1 MKIRWTK
8 QAEGEETEVFLE
20 KGTAI
25 PETFQKLG
33 KKRGG
38 DCRIAVKKEG
48 FSEEEWTKMLCNGVC
63 SLYDGAYQF
72 SKSGLKSLGK
82 QSVYEN
88 RDSLSDYGDNC
99 YTFVLEGTEQEI
111 AALERGE
118 ALGRCKGYARTLGN
132 LPNNYLHTENMASY
146 AGTLAKE
153 LKISCEI
160 YGDQKLEELGCGGLL
175 AVNQGSRRE
184 AAMVVLRYEGA
195 PGTDWTALVG
205 KGLMFDAG
213 GYHLKSIDGMKGM
226 KYDMCGAA
234 EMLEMME
241 YLVTRKV
248 RKNVMAVLMLAENVI
263 NSDAVK
269 MGDVITTLAGKTV
282 EVYNTDAEGRL
293 VLCDGIT
300 FAQRMGARTVIDLAT
315 LIRW

>member
-1 MKIRWTK
+1 MQTPEGISAVDTELVANYVE
-8 QAEGEETEVFLE
+8 QHLLTDAEIIQRVVR
-20 KGTAI
+20 
-25 PETFQKLG
+25 Q
-33 KKRGG
+33 
-38 DCRIAVKKEG
+38 
-48 FSEEEWTKMLCNGVC
+48 N
-63 SLYDGAYQF
+63 
-72 SKSGLKSLGK
+72 
-82 QSVYEN
+82 
-88 RDSLSDYGDNC
+88 
-99 YTFVLEGTEQEI
+99 
-111 AALERGE
+111 
-118 ALGRCKGYARTLGN
+118 RTLGHRILRFIN
-132 LPNNYLHTENMASY
+132 GLLGKIGFRSAKERAFLLRARSLYNAALNETQSSFRRDLQQKYDAQNNSLDTVRERYESGELSEAEAAAEHDRLFDPELYMEQRSGDPAFSIEKTTDNRPFVQIDEDILQGVPKSEW
-146 AGTLAKE
+146 GKVIRQTLA
-153 LKISCEI
+153 
-160 YGDQKLEELGCGGLL
+160 QKFPNGIPLWNNIIQI
-175 AVNQGSRRE
+175 NQGSRRE

-282 EVYNTDAEGRL
+282 EV
-293 VLCDGIT
+293 
-300 FAQRMGARTVIDLAT
+300 
-315 LIRW
+315 

>member
-88 RDSLSDYGDNC
+88 RDSLSDYGCTGRYRAGNSSA
-99 YTFVLEGTEQEI
+99 G
-111 AALERGE
+111 ARGS
-118 ALGRCKGYARTLGN
+118 T
-132 LPNNYLHTENMASY
+132 
-146 AGTLAKE
+146 GTL
-153 LKISCEI
+153 
-160 YGDQKLEELGCGGLL
+160 QGLC
-175 AVNQGSRRE
+175 
-184 AAMVVLRYEGA
+184 
-195 PGTDWTALVG
+195 PDPW
-205 KGLMFDAG
+205 
-213 GYHLKSIDGMKGM
+213 KS
-226 KYDMCGAA
+226 A
-234 EMLEMME
+234 E
-241 YLVTRKV
+241 
-248 RKNVMAVLMLAENVI
+248 
-263 NSDAVK
+263 
-269 MGDVITTLAGKTV
+269 
-282 EVYNTDAEGRL
+282 
-293 VLCDGIT
+293 
-300 FAQRMGARTVIDLAT
+300 
-315 LIRW
+315 

>member
-111 AALERGE
+111 ARWSAGKHWDAARAMPGPLEICRITTYIPKIWP
-118 ALGRCKGYARTLGN
+118 LMPGRWRKSLKSAVKSMETR
-132 LPNNYLHTENMASY
+132 SWKS
-146 AGTLAKE
+146 LAA
-153 LKISCEI
+153 
-160 YGDQKLEELGCGGLL
+160 
-175 AVNQGSRRE
+175 AVFWQSIRE
-184 AAMVVLRYEGA
+184 AGERLPWWFFAMKAHREL
-195 PGTDWTALVG
+195 T
-205 KGLMFDAG
+205 
-213 GYHLKSIDGMKGM
+213 
-226 KYDMCGAA
+226 
-234 EMLEMME
+234 
-241 YLVTRKV
+241 
-248 RKNVMAVLMLAENVI
+248 
-263 NSDAVK
+263 
-269 MGDVITTLAGKTV
+269 
-282 EVYNTDAEGRL
+282 GRHWS
-293 VLCDGIT
+293 
-300 FAQRMGARTVIDLAT
+300 ARD
-315 LIRW
+315 